1 MQHIDRGMQIEQGME
16 SQNAYYHTTY
26 LNSNITRQRVHNR
39 FGGMRDLANFCGDIR
54 DGS

>member
-1 MQHIDRGMQIEQGME
+1 VGKAVSSCDKNQK
-16 SQNAYYHTTY
+16 
-26 LNSNITRQRVHNR
+26 LNHVTKHVLNWLHAFIVRVHNM